1 MLAQLFEST
10 TPPLLLLVLL
20 TPSSFPISLPCR
32 DDCSS
37 PFYSLCLQG
46 HSTQDDVR
54 TTMVEQQENH
64 SLRQSA
70 DDCLGRLR
78 KLKEH
83 ADERLLSSRS
93 FSRAKRKLLVGVVQ
107 DVNDNLRTL
116 EAWIKEFDKADQ
128 TKSPE
133 LLQNAS
139 TIFTLLFNSIE
150 KSDSALDS
158 RLRRRRSRLRQG
170 LFRRNRHDSPPV
182 TSVEESNRP

>member
-1 MLAQLFEST
+1 
-10 TPPLLLLVLL
+10 
-20 TPSSFPISLPCR
+20 
-32 DDCSS
+32 
-37 PFYSLCLQG
+37 
-46 HSTQDDVR
+46 
-54 TTMVEQQENH
+54 MVEQQENN

-70 DDCLGRLR
+70 DDCLVRLR

-93 FSRAKRKLLVGVVQ
+93 FSRAKRELLVGVVE

-128 TKSPE
+128 TESPE

-150 KSDSALDS
+150 RSDSALDS
-158 RLRRRRSRLRQG
+158 RLRRRRSRLGQG
-170 LFRRNRHDSPPV
+170 LFRRNRHDAPPPPPPPPPV
-182 TSVEESNRP
+182 RA